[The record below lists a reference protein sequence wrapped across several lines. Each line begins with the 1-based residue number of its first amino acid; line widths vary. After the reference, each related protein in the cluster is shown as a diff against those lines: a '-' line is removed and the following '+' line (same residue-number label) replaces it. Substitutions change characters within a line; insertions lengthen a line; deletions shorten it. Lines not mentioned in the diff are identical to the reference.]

1 MISLILYFTLQLQAS
16 GIAMDTDTG
25 AILSDVGGAEIM
37 GSNPKDKPQR
47 PTKPPE

>member
-16 GIAMDTDTG
+16 GIAMDKG

-37 GSNPKDKPQR
+37 ASNPKDKPQR